1 MNAIETEKNNN
12 MNAAV
17 LFSGGKD
24 SVYALH
30 LARISGFNIR
40 CLIIMLPESNESMLF
55 HYPFTKDIDYNKVL
69 GLPCIKTY
77 VKNNDDEMFKLKQAL
92 KKAKSRYNINYII
105 TGAIASDFQRFRI
118 NFVCEGL
125 SLKTFS
131 PLWHKNQKKL
141 IAEEIKYLK
150 VQIVSITS
158 FGLDKELLN
167 LQIDKNSLQAIFDSK
182 PLSNKA
188 FEGGE
193 AETLVLDAPEY
204 LYRIKLTSKR
214 IVSESENQHYLKA
227 KSVLLKKREND
238 T

>member
-1 MNAIETEKNNN
+1 MNSKN

-30 LARISGFNIR
+30 LAKLSGFNIK
-40 CLIIMLPESNESMLF
+40 CLITMIPESNESMLF
-55 HYPFTKDIDYNKVL
+55 HYPFTGDIDYNMVL
-69 GLPCIKTY
+69 GLPCIKSY
-77 VKNNDDEMFKLKQAL
+77 VKNDNEISKLREAL
-92 KKAKSRYNINYII
+92 EKAKSLYNLSYII

-118 NFVCEGL
+118 NFVCEEL

-131 PLWHKNQKKL
+131 PLWHKNQKNL
-141 IAEEIKYLK
+141 IEEEIEILK

-158 FGLDKELLN
+158 FGLAKELLN
-167 LQIDKNSLQAIFDSK
+167 FPIDKNSLQAIFDSK

-204 LYRIKLTSKR
+204 KYEIKLTSKE

-227 KSVLLKKREND
+227 KPILLRK
-238 T
+238 